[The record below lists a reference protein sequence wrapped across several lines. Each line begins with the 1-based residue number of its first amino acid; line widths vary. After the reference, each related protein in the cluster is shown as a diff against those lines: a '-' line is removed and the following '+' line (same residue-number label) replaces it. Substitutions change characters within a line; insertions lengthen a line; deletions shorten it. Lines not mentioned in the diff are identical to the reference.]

1 VFVGHGEIWLTVCK
15 IGLEQSTQFS
25 DIPQNGIGEL
35 VAGEVAVCG
44 HGMAEAGFT
53 EGWGDFIEE
62 SALLDCLE
70 MFGSTG
76 RVGLA

>member
-35 VAGEVAVCG
+35 AACEVAVCG

-53 EGWGDFIEE
+53 EGWGDLIEKP
-62 SALLDCLE
+62 ALLDCLE
-70 MFGSTG
+70 VFGSTG